1 MKFNHRESEVTA
13 DIKKLQSGNP
23 ALNIHSTSQASTG
36 PLIPGCEICMN
47 KKYISFQLGF
57 RCNAQCTFCFLPT
70 YQADKAQDDEQY
82 HRQAIMKQFHRREQE
97 LAGVS
102 ITGGEPLLYLS
113 ELEASV
119 SEMKI
124 SRPGLHFW
132 IYTNGILADEKCL
145 AFLQT
150 LGIREI
156 RFNLAATNY
165 DEKILKNL
173 ELARNIFEYVSV
185 EVPSYPKQKDRLMG
199 CLIELDRIGID
210 QLNLQELLVT
220 AVNVDNLEGEGY
232 QSGMLSLKKYFLYG
246 SRRMSNDV
254 MQHCIDNNYSFTV
267 NDCSVNRLGRNQ

>member
-1 MKFNHRESEVTA
+1 MKFNHRESEVIA
-13 DIKKLQSGNP
+13 EIKKFQSGNP
-23 ALNIHSTSQASTG
+23 TLNVHSASQASTG
-36 PLIPGCEICMN
+36 PVILGCEICMS
-47 KKYISFQLGF
+47 KKYMSFQLGF
-57 RCNAQCTFCFLPT
+57 RCNAQCAFCFLST
-70 YQADKAQDDEQY
+70 YQADKALDDEKY
-82 HRQAIMKQFHRREQE
+82 HRQALMKQFHRRKHE

-124 SRPGLHFW
+124 SKPDLHFW
-132 IYTNGILADEKCL
+132 IYTNGILADEKHL
-145 AFLQT
+145 VFLQT

-165 DEKILKNL
+165 NKKLLENV

-185 EVPSYPKQKDRLMG
+185 EVPSYPKQKDRLIG
-199 CLIELDRIGID
+199 CLIELDRIRID

-220 AVNVDNLEGEGY
+220 NANVDNLEGEGY

-246 SRRMSNDV
+246 SRRMSNEV

-267 NDCSVNRLGRNQ
+267 NDCSVTRLGRNQ